1 MAQFYCQSRLGEVR
15 HLTPEGTLVC
25 VGVPIARTGEYEY
38 SASEGQSAGIEPGPN
53 GMIISRRDAD
63 DVFSLEALASFEG
76 KAVTLDHPPEWVTPE
91 NWKRYAVGH
100 VQNVRRGEGED
111 ADKVVADLVISD
123 EGAIR
128 AVNVEGIR
136 EISCGYEAAL
146 EQIEPGVE
154 QQRHIRGNHVAIVQA
169 GRAGHGVA
177 IKDKKGDSTM
187 AEGNND
193 SVSLGVLEKLAA
205 ILGIG
210 KPAAATE
217 PAAATDADPTA
228 AGGEELEALKA
239 ENEQLKAK
247 IADLEAAVA
256 AKTEEG
262 DITDDE
268 VNEVIGPDEPV
279 TDGDD
284 GCGNGEGKTDRLNLI
299 ARAAILA
306 PDMSTGKT
314 DSAKGKIAVMRR
326 ALDRACDDPEKR
338 EIVEGFAGKFDSVA
352 DLSDRAVL
360 RAFSGASTLLRSLN
374 NAGIPS
380 PVAHRD
386 AAKKQDEDPF
396 NIKSTQERME
406 KFRKGGK

>member
-15 HLTPEGTLVC
+15 HLTPEGALIC
-25 VGVPIARTGEYEY
+25 IGVPIARTGDYEY
-38 SASEGQSAGIEPGPN
+38 SASEGQSPGIQPGL
-53 GMIISRRDAD
+53 GGTIVSRRDPD
-63 DVFSLEALASFEG
+63 EVFSVEALASFEG
-76 KAVTLDHPPEWVTPE
+76 KPVTLDHPPVEVKPE
-91 NWKRYAVGH
+91 NWKQYAVGH

-111 ADKVVADLVISD
+111 TDKVVADLVISD
-123 EGAIR
+123 AAAIQ
-128 AVNVEGIR
+128 AVNVEGVR
-136 EISCGYEAAL
+136 ELSCGYEAEL
-146 EQIEPGVE
+146 EQLEPGVE
-154 QQRHIRGNHVAIVQA
+154 LQRHIRGNHVAIVRA

-177 IKDKKGDSTM
+177 IKDRKGDSTM
-187 AEGNND
+187 AEGNNE
-193 SVSLGVLEKLAA
+193 SVSLGLLEKLIAV
-205 ILGIG
+205 LGIG
-210 KPAAATE
+210 KPATE
-217 PAAATDADPTA
+217 PTTAIDADP
-228 AGGEELEALKA
+228 AGTDGGELEALKA

-247 IADLEAAVA
+247 IAEMEQAGAA
-256 AKTEEG
+256 EG
-262 DITDDE
+262 DITDEE
-268 VNEVIGPDEPV
+268 VNEVVGPDEPA
-279 TDGDD
+279 
-284 GCGNGEGKTDRLNLI
+284 GEGELKTDSLSLI

-306 PDMSTGKT
+306 PDMRAGKA
-314 DSAKGKIAVMRR
+314 DGAKSKISVMRR

-338 EIVEGFAGKFDSVA
+338 GIVEGFAGKFDSVA

>member
-15 HLTPEGTLVC
+15 HLTPEGALIC
-25 VGVPIARTGEYEY
+25 IGVPIARTGDYEY
-38 SASEGQSAGIEPGPN
+38 SASEGQSPGIQPGP
-53 GMIISRRDAD
+53 GGTIVSRRDPD
-63 DVFSLEALASFEG
+63 EVFSVEALASFEG
-76 KAVTLDHPPEWVTPE
+76 KPVTLDHPPVEVKPE
-91 NWKRYAVGH
+91 NWKQYAVGH

-111 ADKVVADLVISD
+111 IDKVVADLVISD
-123 EGAIR
+123 AAAIQ

-136 EISCGYEAAL
+136 ELSCGYEAEL
-146 EQIEPGVE
+146 EQLEPGVE
-154 QQRHIRGNHVAIVQA
+154 LQRHIRGNHVAIVRA

-177 IKDKKGDSTM
+177 IKDRKGDSTM
-187 AEGNND
+187 AEGNNE
-193 SVSLGVLEKLAA
+193 SVSLGLLEKLIAV
-205 ILGIG
+205 LGIG
-210 KPAAATE
+210 KPATE
-217 PAAATDADPTA
+217 PTTAVDADP
-228 AGGEELEALKA
+228 AGTDGGELEALKA

-247 IADLEAAVA
+247 IAEMEQAGAA
-256 AKTEEG
+256 EG
-262 DITDDE
+262 DITDEE
-268 VNEVIGPDEPV
+268 VNEVVGPDEPA
-279 TDGDD
+279 
-284 GCGNGEGKTDRLNLI
+284 GEGEPKTDSLSLI

-306 PDMSTGKT
+306 PDMRAGKA
-314 DSAKGKIAVMRR
+314 DGAKSKIAVMRR

-338 EIVEGFAGKFDSVA
+338 GIVEGFAGKFDSVA